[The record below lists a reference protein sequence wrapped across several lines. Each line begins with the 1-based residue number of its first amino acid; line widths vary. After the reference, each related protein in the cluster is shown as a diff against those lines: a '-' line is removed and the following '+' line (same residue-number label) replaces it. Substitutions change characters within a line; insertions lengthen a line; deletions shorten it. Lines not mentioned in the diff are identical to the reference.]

1 MIKIDAKIVNISKQY
16 LKWSFRT
23 IYIVTSM
30 LDLNKVLMQNFYYN
44 YIKNKYRDKDEM
56 LQRHW

>member
-1 MIKIDAKIVNISKQY
+1 MIKIDVKIVNISKQY
-16 LKWSFRT
+16 LNWSFRT